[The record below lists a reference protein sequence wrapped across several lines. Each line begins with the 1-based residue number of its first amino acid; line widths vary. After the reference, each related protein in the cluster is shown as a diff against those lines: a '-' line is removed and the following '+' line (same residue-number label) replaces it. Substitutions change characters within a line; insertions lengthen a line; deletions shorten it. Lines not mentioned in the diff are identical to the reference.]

1 MSSRGELALSQTGRY
16 ALRILGFLADHP
28 GEFVQGREIAAR
40 TSIPANYLSKILNQ
54 LRKSGFVDSQRG
66 WGGGF
71 LLPER
76 ARRARIDEVLEAID
90 GPRDKGACV
99 FELRRCDR
107 SHPCPLHNHWEK
119 VRERY
124 ESMLRSVSLGDLRT
138 RPPK

>member
-1 MSSRGELALSQTGRY
+1 MRAKGELPLSQTGRY

-28 GEFVQGREIAAR
+28 GEWVQGRVIAAR

-71 LLPER
+71 LLPEP
-76 ARRARIDEVLEAID
+76 AKKVRIADVLDAID
-90 GPRDKGACV
+90 GPRDKGRCV
-99 FELRRCDR
+99 FELRKCDR
-107 SHPCPLHNHWEK
+107 GHPCPLHDHWER
-119 VRERY
+119 VREQY
-124 ESMLRSVSLGDLRT
+124 DSMLKSVSLGELRT

>member
-76 ARRARIDEVLEAID
+76 AKRARIAEVLEAID
-90 GPRDKGACV
+90 GPRDKGACL